1 MFAQVKHNKIK
12 MNYKK
17 IFASIAISAGIV
29 SGIAFISEKPSK
41 GIDANAIDKSVNPG
55 DDFYR
60 YANGN
65 WLKNNPIPASES
77 RWGSFN
83 IVAERNNV
91 ILKQILED
99 AALDKTAKVGSAKNK
114 VGILYRLFMDT
125 LKRES
130 QGIKPI
136 LNDLNAINAI
146 QNKEQLIQTI
156 AQFHQKG
163 IRCFFGFYVGQ
174 DLKNSISYITY
185 ISQGGLGLPDRDYYL
200 KTDAKS
206 VSIRNEYSKHIET
219 ISGLYGFDDKKI
231 SAQAVAFETALAKS
245 SMNRTERR
253 NQEKQYNKRALKQV
267 LNDYPQFNFG
277 GYFQHLNVSSFDSL
291 IVSQP
296 DFFVT
301 LNQLIIE
308 TSLEEI
314 KSYMRWCLMNNA
326 SGYLDSKLEK
336 QNFYFYGTVL
346 TGTKEQKPVW
356 KRGIAA
362 ANNVVGEL
370 LGQLFVEKTF
380 TPASKQRVNA
390 MVDDIVAAFK
400 VRINNLSWMS
410 KETRE
415 KALVKLASFNRK
427 FGYPDKWKDYSNLEI
442 KDDSYI
448 ENVYRSNEFGF
459 KEMIANLGKPIDR
472 GRWGMLPQTVNAY
485 YSPTLN
491 EIVFPAAIM
500 QPPFF
505 DALAD
510 DAVNYGS
517 IGAVIGHELT
527 HGFDDQ
533 GAKYGADGNLKSWWT
548 DEDKKLF
555 EAKTKVLVDQF
566 NGYFVSD
573 SLHVN
578 GELTLGENIA
588 DIGGLTIAYEAYQ
601 MRLKKN
607 PGKTINGYTP
617 EQRFFIGFAQIWKN
631 NIRPEALRNLILTDP
646 HSPGEYRVFGPL
658 SNMPQFYEAFQIK
671 EGDKMYRPIDSRAS
685 IW

>member
-1 MFAQVKHNKIK
+1 MKRIIPAILLITSLILSVALINKQ
-12 MNYKK
+12 
-17 IFASIAISAGIV
+17 S
-29 SGIAFISEKPSK
+29 PK
-41 GIDANAIDKSVNPG
+41 GVDMSAIDKSFNAG

-60 YANGN
+60 FANGN
-65 WLKNNPIPASES
+65 WLKNNPVPASES
-77 RWGSFN
+77 RWSSFN
-83 IVAERNNV
+83 LVAERNNL
-91 ILKQILED
+91 ILRQLLEES
-99 AALDKTAKVGSAKNK
+99 AADQSAQPESIKGKVGTF
-114 VGILYRLFMDT
+114 YRLFLDT
-125 LKRES
+125 LKREA

-136 LNDLNAINAI
+136 LADFNSINTI
-146 QNKEQLIQTI
+146 EGKQQLIDVVSK
-156 AQFHQKG
+156 FHKKG
-163 IRCFFGFYVGQ
+163 IRCFFGFYIGQ
-174 DLKNSISYITY
+174 DLKNSTSYISY
-185 ISQGGLGLPDRDYYL
+185 ISQGGLGLPDRDYYT

-206 VSIRNEYSKHIET
+206 TQIREEYSKHIQATSELFGF
-219 ISGLYGFDDKKI
+219 SGPQIAADVL
-231 SAQAVAFETALAKS
+231 AFETALAKV

-253 NQEKQYNKRALKQV
+253 NQEKQYNKRSFQQAIDNYANINL
-267 LNDYPQFNFG
+267 G
-277 GYFQHLNVSSFDSL
+277 AYFQLIGLKSIDSL

-296 DFFVT
+296 AFFDE
-301 LNQLIIE
+301 LNQLMANTPIS
-308 TSLEEI
+308 TLQ
-314 KSYMRWCLMNNA
+314 SYLRWCLMNNA
-326 SGYLDSKLEK
+326 AGYLDSKLEK

-346 TGTKEQKPVW
+346 TGAKEQKPMW

-370 LGQLFVEKTF
+370 LGQLFVAKTF
-380 TPASKQRVNA
+380 SPASKERVNA
-390 MVDDIVAAFK
+390 MVNDIVEAFR
-400 VRINNLSWMS
+400 VRLNQLTWMS

-415 KALVKLASFNRK
+415 KAMVKLASFNRK
-427 FGYPDKWKDYSNLEI
+427 FGYPDKWKDYTALDI
-442 KDDSYI
+442 KGDSYI
-448 ENVYRSNEFGF
+448 ENNYRVNEFEF
-459 KEMIANLGKPIDR
+459 KEMLNNIGKPIDR

-505 DALAD
+505 DGAAD

-548 DEDKKLF
+548 EDDKKMF

-588 DIGGLTIAYEAYQ
+588 DLGGLTIAYEAYQ
-601 MRLKKN
+601 MRLKKF
-607 PGKTINGYTP
+607 PSKIINGFTP
-617 EQRFFIGFAQIWKN
+617 EQRFFLGFAQIWKN
-631 NIRPEALRNLILTDP
+631 NARPEAMRQLILTDP
-646 HSPGEYRVFGPL
+646 HSPGEFRVFGPL
-658 SNMPQFYEAFQIK
+658 SNMPQFYAAFGVK
-671 EGDKMYRPIDSRAS
+671 EGNKMYRSPETRAN